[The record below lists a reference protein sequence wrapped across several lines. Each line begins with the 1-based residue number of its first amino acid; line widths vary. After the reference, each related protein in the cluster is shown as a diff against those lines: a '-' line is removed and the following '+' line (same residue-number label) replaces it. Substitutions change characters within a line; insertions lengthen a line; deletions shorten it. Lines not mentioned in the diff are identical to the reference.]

1 MSDSSTYV
9 RKDEHGV
16 LRVGDT
22 RVAFD
27 SVAAAFDQ
35 GHSPEM
41 IRQQYPSLTLEAVYG
56 AITWYLA
63 HPDEARGVSQS
74 NRIGCGRNRE
84 RRRNSSLLPSLS
96 DCESC
101 AKARQRD
108 RNEPTAV
115 FGRSPIS
122 NYCHQRVLLGGVEN
136 ESRL

>member
-1 MSDSSTYV
+1 MMSDSSTYV

-16 LRVGDT
+16 LRVGET

-63 HPDEARGVSQS
+63 HPDDARAYLAQQ
-74 NRIGCGRNRE
+74 NRVWEETR
-84 RRRNSSLLPSLS
+84 
-96 DCESC
+96 
-101 AKARQRD
+101 AKAEQQ
-108 RNEPTAV
+108 PAPV
-115 FGRSPIS
+115 
-122 NYCHQRVLLGGVEN
+122 VERLRKLR
-136 ESRL
+136 ESEATRPQ

>member
-63 HPDEARGVSQS
+63 HPDEARAYLEQQ
-74 NRIGCGRNRE
+74 NRVWEEARAKSE
-84 RRRNSSLLPSLS
+84 QEPSLVV
-96 DCESC
+96 
-101 AKARQRD
+101 R
-108 RNEPTAV
+108 
-115 FGRSPIS
+115 
-122 NYCHQRVLLGGVEN
+122 
-136 ESRL
+136 RLRELKETETTKPQ

>member
-1 MSDSSTYV
+1 MTDSRVYV

-27 SVAAAFDQ
+27 SVVAAFDQ

-63 HPDEARGVSQS
+63 HQDEAK
-74 NRIGCGRNRE
+74 E
-84 RRRNSSLLPSLS
+84 YL
-96 DCESC
+96 
-101 AKARQRD
+101 ARQNRLWED
-108 RNEPTAV
+108 ARAKSEQQPAPV
-115 FGRSPIS
+115 
-122 NYCHQRVLLGGVEN
+122 VE
-136 ESRL
+136 RLRKRRETEAKTSF

>member
-16 LRVGDT
+16 LRVGET

-41 IRQQYPSLTLEAVYG
+41 IQQQYPSLTLEAVYG

-63 HPDEARGVSQS
+63 HPEEARAYRAEQDRVWEDARSKS
-74 NRIGCGRNRE
+74 EEEPAPVVE
-84 RRRNSSLLPSLS
+84 RLRKL
-96 DCESC
+96 
-101 AKARQRD
+101 RD
-108 RNEPTAV
+108 AEATK
-115 FGRSPIS
+115 
-122 NYCHQRVLLGGVEN
+122 QQ
-136 ESRL
+136 